1 MSIEKAIAH
10 VQERRPVAFFW
21 GVNLYDAIRAY
32 SRHLSPPDPG
42 ITAGSW
48 SS

>member
-21 GVNLYDAIRAY
+21 GVNLYDAIPVRPCT
-32 SRHLSPPDPG
+32 RCFERG
-42 ITAGSW
+42 V
-48 SS
+48 